1 MVIAAELLAAAALA
15 AGPAATTG
23 TAPQVMPTVYE
34 AGHFYAVPET
44 RDGQRLKLVVDTGGG
59 GGGGLYWISGAA
71 ANRLHLQTRDCAA
84 GGSHLTV
91 APLPDYRPGHAL
103 PPPDSDFCGAVV
115 LVNPRGDVTPDDGQ
129 LGAGY
134 LPGHVWTFDY
144 PAERLTLQGSAW
156 RPDPTAH
163 PVPLGFPRD
172 GDGRPTDGFARI
184 VIRVDGQPLDML
196 LDTGATA
203 HPTAAGKQASGIPT
217 VNGYGVASYITRSVL
232 ERWHKAHPGW
242 RVVDGGD
249 DLLGSKPASRMIE
262 VPDVEIGGWSVGPV
276 WFTERPDRNFGIKG
290 MSRYMDSA
298 VTGAVGG
305 NVFEHFVMTIDYPHA
320 TAWFRCVTGCKA
332 VATPPPAP

>member
-134 LPGHVWTFDY
+134 LPGHV
-144 PAERLTLQGSAW
+144 
-156 RPDPTAH
+156 
-163 PVPLGFPRD
+163 
-172 GDGRPTDGFARI
+172 
-184 VIRVDGQPLDML
+184 
-196 LDTGATA
+196 
-203 HPTAAGKQASGIPT
+203 
-217 VNGYGVASYITRSVL
+217 
-232 ERWHKAHPGW
+232 
-242 RVVDGGD
+242 
-249 DLLGSKPASRMIE
+249 
-262 VPDVEIGGWSVGPV
+262 
-276 WFTERPDRNFGIKG
+276 
-290 MSRYMDSA
+290 
-298 VTGAVGG
+298 
-305 NVFEHFVMTIDYPHA
+305 
-320 TAWFRCVTGCKA
+320 
-332 VATPPPAP
+332 